1 MNSILEKLKPYFIY
15 LSQRR
20 IGLKSAG
27 AKLIFVILSL
37 YFQYP
42 HFDYIIS
49 CLMRKSIEHKLCVL
63 CASAPPR
70 EKLWSRKLDVTEY

>member
-1 MNSILEKLKPYFIY
+1 MNSILEKLKPYSIY

-20 IGLKSAG
+20 EG
-27 AKLIFVILSL
+27 AKLLFIILSL

-42 HFDYIIS
+42 YYNYIIS

-70 EKLWSRKLDVTEY
+70 EKLWSKEFDITEY